1 MSILASWYREQE
13 NNNSPVV
20 VIIYDLEQCCG
31 SVLSDFILMLRYSTA
46 SCHLG
51 RNNDLGS
58 PPSPPHQKKKKKIM
72 KLVTLNSITQEF
84 YKEVMKENIKTV
96 KMCNID

>member
-13 NNNSPVV
+13 NNNSLVV
-20 VIIYDLEQCCG
+20 VIIDDLEQCCG

-58 PPSPPHQKKKKKIM
+58 PPSPPPQTKTKKTKKKTKIYEISYF
-72 KLVTLNSITQEF
+72 KFNHSRVL
-84 YKEVMKENIKTV
+84 
-96 KMCNID
+96 